1 MLASAVKI
9 MAMEAGDHRILS
21 LRDLSVMGNYLF
33 TL

>member
-1 MLASAVKI
+1 MLVSAV
-9 MAMEAGDHRILS
+9 EAGDHRILS